1 MPAVRSSPIVAPFA
15 DRLLA
20 SEVPALGRHQRA
32 EVVAFVA
39 RRVDGLPG
47 YIRFGVTIIG
57 GSYRVLIALPGGW
70 RIARALAARP
80 LPLLGE
86 YPRLVRSLGYA
97 YIWERWPQTPTG
109 TSTR

>member
-1 MPAVRSSPIVAPFA
+1 MPAVRSSHLVAPFA

-20 SEVPALGRHQRA
+20 ADVPALGVVQRA
-32 EVVAFVA
+32 EVVAFVG

-47 YIRFGVTIIG
+47 FIRLGVTG
-57 GSYRVLIALPGGW
+57 VAAVFRVLLPLPGGW
-70 RIARALAARP
+70 RIVSALSRRP

-86 YPRLVRSLGYA
+86 YPRLVRSLAYA

-109 TSTR
+109 RGGA